1 MPLHLNLYHEV
12 IKAKAL
18 KRRDPLKISMYV
30 LAAIAAMCTGWYIY
44 QVIKTG
50 VINDELAQVKA
61 EFDKIEPTA
70 KLAQKRE
77 EELSQQAQISALLEK
92 RMEGRF
98 YWAPVL
104 SEIMQVVPREVQ
116 ITRLGGDVSGEGV
129 RRCAITIDGLSAGT
143 DPRRVAED
151 LRTALAEKLSP
162 NYKNVSSTFKMLE
175 DGTEMVM
182 LDGKQMATATF
193 AINVQ
198 LFTGEDKTVAPA
210 RKKK

>member
-1 MPLHLNLYHEV
+1 MALHLNLYHEV

-18 KRRDPLKISMYV
+18 KRRDPLKISLYV
-30 LAAIAAMCTGWYIY
+30 IAGIVAICTSWYIF

-50 VINDELAQVKA
+50 ALNAELAQVKA
-61 EFDKIEPTA
+61 EFDKIEPSA
-70 KLAQKRE
+70 KEAQKRE
-77 EELSQQAQISALLEK
+77 EELSKQAQMSALLEK

-104 SEIMQVVPREVQ
+104 AEIMQVVPREVQ
-116 ITRLGGDVSGEGV
+116 ITRLGGDVSGEGL
-129 RRCAITIDGLSAGT
+129 RRCAITIDGLSAGA
-143 DPRRVAED
+143 DPRRVAEE
-151 LRTALAEKLSP
+151 LRTALADKLSP

-198 LFTGEDKTVAPA
+198 LFTGEEKPAAPV
-210 RKKK
+210 RIKK

>member
-1 MPLHLNLYHEV
+1 MALHLNLYHEV

-18 KRRDPLKISMYV
+18 KRRDPLKISLYA
-30 LAAIAAMCTGWYIY
+30 LAGIVAICTSWYIF
-44 QVIKTG
+44 QVVKTG
-50 VINDELAQVKA
+50 ALNAELAQVKA
-61 EFDKIEPTA
+61 EFDKIEPSA
-70 KLAQKRE
+70 KEAQKRE
-77 EELSQQAQISALLEK
+77 EELSKQAQMSALLEK

-104 SEIMQVVPREVQ
+104 ADIMQVVPREVQ
-116 ITRLGGDVSGEGV
+116 ITRLGGDVSGEGL
-129 RRCAITIDGLSAGT
+129 RRCAITIDGLSAGA
-143 DPRRVAED
+143 DPRRVAEE
-151 LRTALAEKLSP
+151 LRTALADKLSP

-198 LFTGEDKTVAPA
+198 LFTGEEKPAAPV
-210 RKKK
+210 RIKK